1 MQLNNL
7 LNLSK
12 PKARIDGEVM
22 KKIILL
28 CIVLVTIFLGSLVN
42 CQGGETVPFYAKIQ
56 KFNLTPLWISDTIMI
71 EDGVETIPRPEPL
84 GYIGEEYYRFYIHF
98 ISAQKDRKNPY
109 QYIITGKT
117 RIKDNIFT
125 FRGIFKITDARIYKE
140 GDVPGIR
147 QGYVK
152 GEYIFYEDRRQKGSG
167 KLEGTFKSNFIIDR
181 NNKLR
186 YDALMLVADGFS
198 NNQFVGTRKVYGS
211 KEFQKWKL

>member
-1 MQLNNL
+1 
-7 LNLSK
+7 
-12 PKARIDGEVM
+12 
-22 KKIILL
+22 
-28 CIVLVTIFLGSLVN
+28 
-42 CQGGETVPFYAKIQ
+42 
-56 KFNLTPLWISDTIMI
+56 MI

-211 KEFQKWKL
+211 KEFQKCNWGDYRIPDSGNFDSGAGEFCPDEKYIKNGWESYKGTLTGNPGNPETKKALEIEAQDSQWWK